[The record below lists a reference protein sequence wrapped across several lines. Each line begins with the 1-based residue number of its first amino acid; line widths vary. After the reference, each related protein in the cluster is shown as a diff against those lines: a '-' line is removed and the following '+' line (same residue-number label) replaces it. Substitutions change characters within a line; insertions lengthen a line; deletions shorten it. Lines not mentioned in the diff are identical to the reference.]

1 MEHIE
6 TGRSQHVTV
15 RTWENTRI
23 WTHDA
28 QKSPWKLVEVQLVP
42 SPTGCMLVSFGFSF
56 MNLNTKNIPQ
66 IPLKGWMIFLKSWWT
81 TSTGVISQAQ
91 PGSSVTTNQRLGS
104 PRSLHTCSPFGD
116 MFGDMGD
123 EAVEFLTW
131 QIKAEERSILTSVDF
146 IVDRTQVAIYGRRCR
161 CWPSVQSSLSWDFV
175 GCHVA
180 RQCHALVFWQS
191 AKQQMWDGRNKHR
204 KGREHRLSS
213 SIWHSL
219 ALSLAPIWLISCPF
233 CEYPH
238 HTHQS

>member
-1 MEHIE
+1 M
-6 TGRSQHVTV
+6 
-15 RTWENTRI
+15 
-23 WTHDA
+23 DDF
-28 QKSPWKLVEVQLVP
+28 PEVW
-42 SPTGCMLVSFGFSF
+42 
-56 MNLNTKNIPQ
+56 MNYC
-66 IPLKGWMIFLKSWWT
+66 
-81 TSTGVISQAQ
+81 TSTGVISQTQ

-180 RQCHALVFWQS
+180 RQCHALVF
-191 AKQQMWDGRNKHR
+191 
-204 KGREHRLSS
+204 
-213 SIWHSL
+213 
-219 ALSLAPIWLISCPF
+219 
-233 CEYPH
+233 
-238 HTHQS
+238 